1 MCLGRVGTGR
11 EDTESPAEKLKGDAL
26 LHECCRQGC
35 FQSPPEKMPF
45 QRNAGALSQ
54 EHSLREIP
62 QPLVGLSLGINIW
75 WCPQLM
81 AHSF

>member
-1 MCLGRVGTGR
+1 MWWGRVGTGR

-35 FQSPPEKMPF
+35 FQLPPEMMPF
-45 QRNAGALSQ
+45 QRNADALSH
-54 EHSLREIP
+54 EHSLREMP
-62 QPLVGLSLGINIW
+62 QHLVGLSLGIHIW
-75 WCPQLM
+75 WRPQLM